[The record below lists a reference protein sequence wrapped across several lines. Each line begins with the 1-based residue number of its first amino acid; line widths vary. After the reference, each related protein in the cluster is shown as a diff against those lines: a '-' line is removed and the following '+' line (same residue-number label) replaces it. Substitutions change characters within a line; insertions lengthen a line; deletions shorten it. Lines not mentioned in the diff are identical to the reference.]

1 MNKIRVRKRPNINV
15 AANNNLTIG
24 IIGAGSWGTALAMLF
39 ATNKVPCIL
48 YGNAPEVLDDIK
60 LNRRNQQYLPD
71 LVIPDNLQ
79 LAYSLEELA
88 SADIILL
95 AVPSHVFRP
104 VLESVRNKLPHINK
118 IAWATKGLEQVSHK
132 LLHEVAQEVFTDVH
146 TAVLSGP
153 TFAYEVAKGLPSAIT
168 IASRNEDFS
177 RTLASLCHCDYFRA
191 YTTHDIIGVQI
202 AGAVKNVLAIGAGI
216 SDGLKF
222 GANARAALITRG
234 LAEIMRLGVRL
245 GADAETFMG
254 LAGLGDLV
262 LTCTDNLSRNRRF
275 GLAIAKGQ
283 SHTQAQQEIGQVVE
297 GINTA
302 DVVYNLAGELGI
314 SMPITEQVYRVVHQN
329 ADPGEAVQSLFLRDL
344 KAETE

>member
-1 MNKIRVRKRPNINV
+1 M
-15 AANNNLTIG
+15 AANTNLTIG
-24 IIGAGSWGTALAMLF
+24 IIGAGSWGTALAILF
-39 ATNKVPCIL
+39 ASHKVSCIL

-60 LNRRNQQYLPD
+60 LNHRNQQYLPD
-71 LVIPDNLQ
+71 LIIPDNLQ
-79 LAYSLEELA
+79 VAYTLEGLE

-104 VLESVRNKLPHINK
+104 VIESVHDKLPQINK
-118 IAWATKGLEQVSHK
+118 IAWATKGLEQSSHK
-132 LLHEVAQEVFTDVH
+132 LLHDVAQEVFDENVQ

-168 IASRNEDFS
+168 IASKHEGFS
-177 RTLASLCHCDYFRA
+177 RTLAALCHCDYFRA

-216 SDGLKF
+216 ADGLKF

-234 LAEIMRLGVRL
+234 LAEIMRLGVQL
-245 GADAETFMG
+245 GAEAETFMG

-262 LTCTDNLSRNRRF
+262 LTCTDDLSRNRRF

-283 SHTQAQQEIGQVVE
+283 SHAQAQQEIGQVVE

-302 DVVYNLAGELGI
+302 DVVYNLARDLGI
-314 SMPITEQVYRVVHQN
+314 SMPITEQVYRVVHQH
-329 ADPGEAVQSLFLRDL
+329 ADPREAVQSLFLRDL

>member
-1 MNKIRVRKRPNINV
+1 M
-15 AANNNLTIG
+15 AADNNLTIG
-24 IIGAGSWGTALAMLF
+24 IVGAGSWGTALAMLF
-39 ATNKVPCIL
+39 ATNKIPCIL

-104 VLESVRNKLPHINK
+104 VIESVHSKLPRINK

-132 LLHEVAQEVFTDVH
+132 LLHDVAQEVFTDNVQM
-146 TAVLSGP
+146 AILSGP

-191 YTTHDIIGVQI
+191 YTTHDIVGVQI

-216 SDGLKF
+216 SDGLEF

-245 GADAETFMG
+245 GAEAETFMG

-283 SHTQAQQEIGQVVE
+283 SHAQAQQEIGQVVE

-302 DVVYNLAGELGI
+302 DVVYKLARDLGI

-329 ADPGEAVQSLFLRDL
+329 ADPKEAVQSLFLRDL